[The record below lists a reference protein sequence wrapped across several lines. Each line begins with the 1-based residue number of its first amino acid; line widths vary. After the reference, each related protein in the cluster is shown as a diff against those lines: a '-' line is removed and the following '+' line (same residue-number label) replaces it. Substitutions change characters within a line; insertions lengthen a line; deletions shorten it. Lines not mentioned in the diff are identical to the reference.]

1 MAKFCLAL
9 SPAFSHVS
17 GMTYVLFG
25 LALLAMVLLLARW
38 LVTTTP
44 EKAYPVLVSLAL
56 ALVGLAAFMAL
67 TGRLAAAVPF
77 VMGAWVAYRRFR
89 QIRGVWRQAT
99 GRNEKVKWSSNGQIT
114 RDEAYEILGLK
125 PGASLTEIQVA
136 YKKLM
141 QKLHPDKE
149 GNEYLARKV
158 NQARDTLLDKK

>member
-9 SPAFSHVS
+9 GPAFSHVS
-17 GMTYVLFG
+17 GMTYFLFG
-25 LALLAMVLLLARW
+25 LALLAIVLLLARW
-38 LVTTTP
+38 LATTTP

-67 TGRLAAAVPF
+67 TGRLAAALPF

-89 QIRGVWRQAT
+89 QIQGVWRQAT
-99 GRNEKVKWSSNGQIT
+99 GRNEKVRQASRGQLT
-114 RDEAYEILGLK
+114 RDEAYEVLGLK

>member
-1 MAKFCLAL
+1 
-9 SPAFSHVS
+9 
-17 GMTYVLFG
+17 MTYFLFG
-25 LALLAMVLLLARW
+25 LALLAIALLVMRW
-38 LVTTTP
+38 LATTTP

-67 TGRLAAAVPF
+67 TGRLAAALPF
-77 VMGAWVAYRRFR
+77 VMGAWIAYRRFR
-89 QIRGVWRQAT
+89 QIQGIWRQAT
-99 GRNEKVKWSSNGQIT
+99 GKNEKVMQASRSQLT
-114 RDEAYEILGLK
+114 RDEAYEVLGLK